1 MGGITVSSN
10 KSFLRFLLW
19 ITILFLVFTYV
30 GSLLEFKFSYITSEF
45 VFVIFSGIFAS
56 FCVMLLSEIKKYID
70 NKRLAEDMLYSSLLG
85 LYIELTTE
93 TKKAEMYLSN
103 PQEGVPSNLFEHRA
117 YVLGNYC
124 QVLRNLDYAP
134 IKRTPLATQV
144 QVFKTNEIPCI
155 DKHISIGIN
164 RLPMAI
170 NYVKIGYLQRNIN
183 GYIPTSNDQLVK
195 ITLQKTKADAMV
207 RLKAIEGLIIALIS
221 VYPKRYN
228 WMNDKQAIDAIKF
241 DLKEQDD
248 ENRAFF
254 ET

>member
-1 MGGITVSSN
+1 MSNN
-10 KSFLRFLLW
+10 KSFIKFLSW
-19 ITILFLVFTYV
+19 ITILFLVLTYV

-45 VFVIFSGIFAS
+45 LFVIFGGIFAS
-56 FCVMLLSEIKKYID
+56 CCVMLLSEIKKYID
-70 NKRLAEDMLYSSLLG
+70 NKRAAEDMLYGSLLG

-93 TKKAEMYLSN
+93 TKNAEMYLCN
-103 PQEGVPSNLFEHRA
+103 PQEGVPPNLFEHRA
-117 YVLGNYC
+117 YVQQNYC

-134 IKRTPLATQV
+134 IKRTPLVTQV
-144 QVFKTNEIPCI
+144 QMFKSNEIPCI
-155 DKHISIGIN
+155 DKHISICVN

-170 NYVKIGYLQRNIN
+170 NYVKIGCLQRNIN

-195 ITLQKTKADAMV
+195 ITLQKTKADATV

-228 WMNDKQAIDAIKF
+228 WMNDKQAIDAINF
-241 DLKEQDD
+241 DLKEQDA